1 MLTNPES
8 GVVCL
13 PKEVLERVP
22 DKKGE
27 TVFRLREHGHQY
39 RHGLEGV
46 VRRVLDSVSAAV
58 HLDKPPRLF

>member
-1 MLTNPES
+1 MPTNPES
-8 GVVCL
+8 RVVCL
-13 PKEVLERVP
+13 PKGVLERVP

-27 TVFRLREHGHQY
+27 AVFRLLKHGHQY

-46 VRRVLDSVSAAV
+46 VRRVLDSIGAAV